1 MICSLGCNVLS
12 VSASDLISNHFS
24 VVANLQIPFIHSRTI
39 PQSIT
44 YQKLQSIN
52 MEAFKADI
60 QNSDLIRY
68 LKTNATEL
76 ALQYDSV
83 LHTLINLHAPL
94 VTRKISM
101 KPPNPWMTPA
111 ILASKRYRRYL
122 ERIWRRNLTSL
133 NRSRLIRQTH
143 LCNRQMS
150 KAKSAHYSKIIAE
163 HSGNYGSLWKAFN
176 KILHRCPKMHLPDH
190 SSIAT
195 LANTFSSFFINKISV
210 IRSSFPSDSHSRV
223 LNPPDTR
230 KVLQN
235 LGCVSADEVRY
246 LVLRAPCKSSDLDPI
261 PSSLVKDCIDILM
274 TPVTS
279 IINLLLT
286 DGSFSSHFKSAHV
299 SSLLKKPLN
308 KDSMK
313 NNWPVSNL
321 SFLCK
326 VLEKVVVNQLNTHR
340 NTSNQYR
347 SAYKKFHSTET
358 ALLKIH
364 NDILASMDAGKV
376 TAMRLLDLSA
386 AFDTIDHT
394 IHLRIL
400 DDWFGV
406 TGKALDWFKSY
417 LNGRC

>member
-347 SAYKKFHSTET
+347 SAYKKFHSP
-358 ALLKIH
+358 KPP
-364 NDILASMDAGKV
+364 
-376 TAMRLLDLSA
+376 
-386 AFDTIDHT
+386 
-394 IHLRIL
+394 
-400 DDWFGV
+400 
-406 TGKALDWFKSY
+406 Y
-417 LNGRC
+417 